1 MTDQIDASVV
11 LACSAGFVMIF
22 ALYTEYGNIDMRIT
36 CITFYVLMH
45 LSVSQSRYSPGYE
58 EHQEFLAGLVLQDC
72 VRFNKGTIY
81 L

>member
-58 EHQEFLAGLVLQDC
+58 EYHMSGIFSMDFTHTLYM
-72 VRFNKGTIY
+72 IY